1 MRIIPSII
9 FSLLTYFL
17 MGLQRGDGRF
27 FVFLITVVM
36 ISFCGSGLCFLIAAT
51 IPNFGK
57 FEYNVKQLN
66 ASFIFSCGFN
76 CY

>member
-17 MGLQRGDGRF
+17 MGLQQGDGRF
-27 FVFLITVVM
+27 FVFLITVLM
-36 ISFCGSGLCFLIAAT
+36 MTFFGSALCFLVAAT
-51 IPNFGK
+51 IPTFRK
-57 FEYNVKQLN
+57 FEYNVERLN
-66 ASFIFSCGFN
+66 ARLPFSCGFN